1 MTTQGRVLADTVKA
15 PWQLAEPWGARGYV
29 TALDGWM
36 HWVEFDAGAA
46 AGPPLVFVHGLGG
59 SHLNWALV
67 GPQLAAGRRAMAVDL
82 RGFGLTAGD
91 RRTATIWGNIA
102 LLRQFIDHIAD
113 GPVILVGNSM
123 GGMLSILQ
131 AHTHPESVA
140 GLVLIA
146 PVLPARVRRPDL
158 RMAGKFWRSAVPGL
172 REASA
177 RALRDGVPARYLMH
191 RVIDLYCTDPA
202 SPDPQMI
209 EALTTL
215 AELRRAAGSTDEAL
229 LVAARSLMNVA
240 SQPRRYEAVMA
251 AIDAPVLLIG
261 GTRDPVVPLASI
273 RAAAAS
279 NPGWQTVI
287 LEDVGHTPQQEKP
300 HVVVPIVLDWL
311 DQQFPSSDTWE

>member
-1 MTTQGRVLADTVKA
+1 VTTQGRVLPDTMTA
-15 PWQLAEPWGARGYV
+15 PWQLAAPWGAQGYV
-29 TALDGWM
+29 SALGGWM
-36 HWVEFDAGAA
+36 HWVEFEGAA

-67 GPQLAAGRRAMAVDL
+67 GPQLAAGRRAMALDL
-82 RGFGLTAGD
+82 RGFGLTYGD
-91 RRTATIWGNIA
+91 RRTATIWGNIG
-102 LLRQFIDHIAD
+102 LLQRFIEQIAG
-113 GPVILVGNSM
+113 GPAILVGNSM

-158 RMAGKFWRSAVPGL
+158 RVAGKFWRSAVPGL
-172 REASA
+172 REAST
-177 RALRDGVPARYLMH
+177 RALRDGVPPRYLVH
-191 RVIDLYCTDPA
+191 RVVDLYCTDPA
-202 SPDPQMI
+202 SPDPEMI

-215 AELRRAAGSTDEAL
+215 SELRRAAGGADEAL

-251 AIDAPVLLIG
+251 AVGKPVLLIG

-279 NPGWQTVI
+279 NSGWETVI
-287 LEDVGHTPQQEKP
+287 LEDVGHTPQLEKP
-300 HVVVPIVLDWL
+300 QAVVPIVQDWL
-311 DQQFPSSDTWE
+311 DRHFPSSDAWE